1 MSRRFPLKEISFLS
15 RLVNG
20 SGGKMV
26 LLVLDGLGG
35 LPHPE
40 SGLTELETARTPNLD
55 ALARE
60 SICGL
65 IHAIGPGITPGS
77 GPAHMALFGYD
88 PVRFEVGRGVLSA
101 LGVGMDLGPDDLAA
115 RVNFCTVR
123 DGVISDR
130 RAGRISTEENARL
143 CEKLSNIRLEGA
155 EVEIR
160 PEKEHRAA
168 LVFRGEGL
176 SDRISDTDPQRT
188 GLAPLRC
195 EALPGGGA
203 AAERTAAL
211 VNDYLDKASQ
221 VLADEHPANM
231 IVTRGFAKKPE
242 IPPMTELY
250 RLSAGAV
257 ATYPMYRAVA
267 RLVGME
273 LIDSGPSFADQA
285 AALSGAW
292 EKYDYFFVHYKY
304 TDSRGEDGDFAAKV
318 ACIEEVDEILP
329 RIVGLEPEVLVV
341 TGDHSTPALLKGH
354 SWHPS
359 PLLLRSRWERRDEV
373 DSFSE
378 KACAAGGL
386 GTFYAVDLLP
396 LMLANAQRL
405 NKFGA

>member
-1 MSRRFPLKEISFLS
+1 MKEVAFLS
-15 RLVNG
+15 SLVTG
-20 SGGKMV
+20 SRSKMV

-35 LPHPE
+35 LPHPDT
-40 SGLTELETARTPNLD
+40 GLTELETARTPNLD

-88 PVRFEVGRGVLSA
+88 PVRYEVGRGVLSA

-115 RVNFCTVR
+115 RVNFCTVQ
-123 DGVISDR
+123 DGVIVDR

-143 CEKLSNIRLEGA
+143 CEKLSGIRLEGV

-176 SDRISDTDPQRT
+176 SERVSDTDPQRT

-195 EALPGGGA
+195 EPLPGGGA

-211 VNDYLDKASQ
+211 VNEYLEKVSMI
-221 VLADEHPANM
+221 LADEHPANM
-231 IVTRGFAKKPE
+231 IVTRGFAKKPD
-242 IPPMTELY
+242 IPPMTDLY
-250 RLSAGAV
+250 GLRAGAV

-273 LIDSGPSFADQA
+273 LVASGPSFSEQVEAMA
-285 AALSGAW
+285 GAW
-292 EKYDYFFVHYKY
+292 EEYDYFFVHYKY

-318 ACIEEVDEILP
+318 ACIEEVDEAVP
-329 RIVGLEPEVLVV
+329 RIVELDPDVLVV

-373 DSFSE
+373 GSFGES
-378 KACAAGGL
+378 ACAAGGL